1 MQEHSFTRA
10 RKVNMKRC
18 IITAIAVVAGWSAS
32 LETASA
38 QFGTLGQAP
47 IRPRQLNSIN
57 ANTYYGILRS
67 QQDPFVSNQQLQSR
81 LNPDGS
87 LRGATSGQDTANP
100 LGGLQTGHSASFFNY
115 GHYFPPTP
123 PMGTGAQ
130 LGGPGGFGL
139 GGMGSGWSSG
149 LGIAPANRSLSGQ
162 SSSGIG
168 VIVR

>member
-1 MQEHSFTRA
+1 
-10 RKVNMKRC
+10 MKRC

-38 QFGTLGQAP
+38 QFGSLGQAP
-47 IRPRQLNSIN
+47 IRPRQLNSVN
-57 ANTYYGILRS
+57 ANTYYGILRM
-67 QQDPFVSNQQLQSR
+67 QQGSTQQSTPQ

-87 LRGATSGQDTANP
+87 LRSPMAPKDGEKG

-115 GHYFPPTP
+115 GNYFPPTP
-123 PMGTGAQ
+123 PMGPGAQ
-130 LGGPGGFGL
+130 LGGPSGFGL